1 MRIPR
6 VYLDQEICV
15 DNIYTIENDAA
26 HHLINVLRVKQDQ
39 PLVLFNGD
47 GNEYSAQI
55 NDVLKRKLVINVDA
69 KLALTVESTLP
80 IHLGQGIAKGDRMEM
95 VLQKATEL
103 GVTDIT
109 PVITERCNV
118 KLSDERWAKKSAQW
132 QKIIIG
138 ACEQSGR
145 NILPILHDP
154 VTLSQW
160 CKQSTQQ
167 YRITFD
173 PHASQHLQALPINQH
188 GVRLLIGPEGG
199 FTESETYNAEQTG
212 FNTVKIGP
220 RVLRTETAAIASIA
234 IIQAQYGDLTL

>member
-1 MRIPR
+1 MRITR
-6 VYLDQEICV
+6 VFVPKPLIV
-15 DNIYTIENDAA
+15 DAALTIDNESA

-55 NDVLKRKLVINVDA
+55 NEVHKRKVIVNVDA
-69 KLALTVESTLP
+69 KLAIGAESKFP
-80 IHLGQGIAKGDRMEM
+80 IHLGQGIAKGDRMET

-103 GVTDIT
+103 GVTEIT
-109 PVITERCNV
+109 PIITQRCNV
-118 KLSDERWAKKSAQW
+118 KLSPDRWAKKLVQW
-132 QKIIIG
+132 EKVIIG

-145 NILPILHDP
+145 NVLPILYP
-154 VTLSQW
+154 PITLSEW
-160 CKQSTQQ
+160 CKQSTEQ

-173 PHASQHLQALPINQH
+173 PHAQQHLQALPVTQH
-188 GVRLLIGPEGG
+188 GIRLLIGPEGG
-199 FTESETYNAEQTG
+199 FSEAETYGAEQTG

-234 IIQAQYGDLTL
+234 IIQATYGDLTL

>member
-1 MRIPR
+1 MRITR
-6 VYLDQEICV
+6 VFVPEPLIV
-15 DNIYTIENDAA
+15 DAALTIDNESA

-55 NDVLKRKLVINVDA
+55 NEVHKRKVIVNVDA
-69 KLALTVESTLP
+69 KLAIGAESKFP
-80 IHLGQGIAKGDRMEM
+80 IHLGQGIAKGDRMET

-103 GVTDIT
+103 GVTEIT
-109 PVITERCNV
+109 PIITQRCNV
-118 KLSDERWAKKSAQW
+118 KLSPERWAKQLVQW
-132 QKIIIG
+132 EKGIIG

-145 NILPILHDP
+145 NVLPILHP
-154 VTLSQW
+154 PITLSEW
-160 CKQSTQQ
+160 CKQSTEQ

-173 PHASQHLQALPINQH
+173 PHAQQHLQALPVTQH
-188 GVRLLIGPEGG
+188 GIRILIGPEGG
-199 FTESETYNAEQTG
+199 FSEAETYGAEQTG

-234 IIQAQYGDLTL
+234 IIQATYGDLTL